1 MAKTSAPVVISR
13 KSKRLNRPFHLLAF
27 LLTGGASAPVSAA
40 KAASNA
46 AYNARTRELQ
56 RRAEASAPRAY
67 ATGKAS
73 DDPRFSDADHERARR
88 AGEAAMRRL
97 SGGA

>member
-1 MAKTSAPVVISR
+1 MARTNPQITISR
-13 KSKRLNRPFHLLAF
+13 KSKRLNRPLHLLAF
-27 LLTGGASAPVSAA
+27 MLTGGASAPVSAA

-56 RRAEASAPRAY
+56 RRAEASAPRTY
-67 ATGKAS
+67 ATGRAA

-97 SGGA
+97 SGES